1 MTMTDYQYELKQLK
15 NQLFDL
21 STQFDELYASY
32 DALEVLIMDGEAVHC
47 RAVLNTLN
55 YRFRDNLK
63 ELEGIFK
70 QRDSRGVCRRF
81 PLRLVS
87 CVGSEGRTTT
97 HDTKA

>member
-1 MTMTDYQYELKQLK
+1 MTMTDDQYELKQLR

-32 DALEVLIMDGEAVHC
+32 DSLEVLIIDGEAVHC

-55 YRFRDNLK
+55 YRFRDNLRA
-63 ELEGIFK
+63 LEGLFK
-70 QRDSRGVCRRF
+70 QRDSGRVRGRC

-87 CVGSEGRTTT
+87 VVGSEERTTT
-97 HDTKA
+97 TDTKA